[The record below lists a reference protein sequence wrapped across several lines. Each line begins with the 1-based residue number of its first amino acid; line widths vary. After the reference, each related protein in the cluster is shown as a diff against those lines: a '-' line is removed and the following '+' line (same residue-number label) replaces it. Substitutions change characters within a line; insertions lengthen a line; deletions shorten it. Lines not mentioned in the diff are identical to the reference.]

1 MTGLRLFGR
10 GLFLWPLPCPGCRPL
25 SFARSPKA
33 QQAVGR
39 ALAANPFFVL
49 IPCHRVVSAAAKAA
63 FDVLN
68 PQTFQTPA
76 FLGRPEF
83 AGIGAWLRL
92 HDLAQAA

>member
-1 MTGLRLFGR
+1 MLTAVAEIPAGD
-10 GLFLWPLPCPGCRPL
+10 FLTYGDV
-25 SFARSPKA
+25 AAAVGSPKA

-49 IPCHRVVSAAAKAA
+49 IPCHRVVSAAAKAT

-68 PQTFQTPA
+68 PQTFQTSV

-83 AGIGAWLRL
+83 SGIGAWLRL